1 MLVDTPNVC
10 NFIMTS
16 TECEAAATYLGLSD
30 TSATPSP
37 ITSFDLTL
45 DPPYCYI
52 EGGSLQF
59 NSDGANTGDCGGGS
73 GQYHDECLC
82 KIQSTTTTSTTTTTS
97 STTTTGEERVTRCC

>member
-1 MLVDTPNVC
+1 MLVDTPNAC

-16 TECEAAATYLGLSD
+16 TECEAAATHLGLSD

-37 ITSFDLTL
+37 ITSFDHTL

-82 KIQSTTTTSTTTTTS
+82 KISPTTTTTTTTTSTTTTT
-97 STTTTGEERVTRCC
+97 GE